1 MAATTSRDSVA
12 KSLRPVVLIVVAS
25 KMAIISFLFASIAG
39 IIPAPATAD
48 QTAAVYITGE

>member
-1 MAATTSRDSVA
+1 MASTTSRDSVA

-39 IIPAPATAD
+39 IVPAPATAD
-48 QTAAVYITGE
+48 QTAAIYLADE